1 MTLRFWGFRLEMS
14 HTWTIARGVAAG
26 GDKDAKV
33 LFVELTDKDGVVGL
47 GESAPSGRYRES
59 AAGSVAFLE
68 SVDAGKLSFEDV
80 VSSMEYLESVAPG
93 EYAAKG
99 ALNIALLDGAARR
112 AGQPIYDYLGL
123 GFTEGKHVTSFSI
136 GIDTPESIERKT
148 REAERFP
155 VIKLKLGGPSDREN
169 LRALREAAPQKPVR
183 VDGNEA
189 WKTRDE
195 ALENIEWLAAD
206 GNIQF
211 VEQPMPASATV
222 EDLVWL
228 KERSPLPTMGDES
241 YVSAADLDLCAEC
254 YHAVNVKLVKAGGIT
269 GARDALQAARAA
281 GLKTMI
287 GCMIESSV
295 LISAGAHLAELADY
309 LDIDGNLL
317 INNDPYEG
325 ATAENGIISFA
336 GAAEPFGLRVR
347 QRAT

>member
-1 MTLRFWGFRLEMS
+1 MTLRSWGFTLEMS
-14 HTWTIARGVAAG
+14 HTWTIARGVDAG
-26 GDKDAKV
+26 GDNDAKV
-33 LFVELTDKDGVVGL
+33 VFVELEDENGVIGI
-47 GESAPSGRYRES
+47 GEAAPSGRYHESEAGS
-59 AAGSVAFLE
+59 AAFFD
-68 SVDAGKLSFEDV
+68 SVDASQLSFEDLA
-80 VSSMEYLESVAPG
+80 SSMEYLESVAPG
-93 EYAAKG
+93 EHAAKG

-112 AGQPIYDYLGL
+112 ANKPIYDFLGL
-123 GFTEGKHVTSFSI
+123 GFTEGRHVTSFSI
-136 GIDTPESIERKT
+136 GIDTPESIEKKT

-155 VIKLKLGGPSDREN
+155 VLKLKLGGANDREN
-169 LRALREAAPQKPVR
+169 LQALRQAAPRKPVR

-189 WKTRDE
+189 WTTKEE
-195 ALENIEWLAAD
+195 ALRNIEWLEAD

-211 VEQPMPASATV
+211 VEQPMPAAASVA
-222 EDLVWL
+222 DLAWL

-241 YVSAADLDLCAEC
+241 YISAADLDRCAEC

-269 GARDALQAARAA
+269 GAVEALQAARGA

-325 ATAENGIISFA
+325 ATAAAGVISFA
-336 GAAEPFGLRVR
+336 GASEPSGLRVR
-347 QRAT
+347 KRAT

>member
-1 MTLRFWGFRLEMS
+1 MTLRFWGVTLEMS

-26 GDKDAKV
+26 GDNDAKV
-33 LFVELTDKDGVVGL
+33 LLVELKDGDGVVGM
-47 GESAPSGRYRES
+47 GEAAPSGRYHES
-59 AAGSVAFLE
+59 EAGVAAFLK
-68 SVDAGKLSFEDV
+68 SVDAAALSFEDV
-80 VSSMEYLESVAPG
+80 ASSMEYLDSLAPG
-93 EYAAKG
+93 EHSAKG

-112 AGQPIYDYLGL
+112 AGKPIYDFLGL

-136 GIDTPESIERKT
+136 GIDTPESIEKKT

-155 VIKLKLGGPSDREN
+155 VLKLKLGGPNDREN
-169 LRALREAAPQKPVR
+169 LGALRAAAPDKPVR

-189 WKTRDE
+189 WTTKEE
-195 ALENIEWLAAD
+195 ALENIEWLASD

-211 VEQPMPASATV
+211 VEQPMPAAASV

-241 YVSAADLDLCAEC
+241 YISAADLDRCAEC
-254 YHAVNVKLVKAGGIT
+254 YHAVNVKLVKAGGIS
-269 GARDALQAARAA
+269 GAYDALQAARDA

-287 GCMIESSV
+287 GCMIETSV

-317 INNDPYEG
+317 INNDPFEG
-325 ATAENGIISFA
+325 ATAIDGIMSFA
-336 GAAEPFGLRVR
+336 NAAEPTGLRVR
-347 QRAT
+347 KRAT